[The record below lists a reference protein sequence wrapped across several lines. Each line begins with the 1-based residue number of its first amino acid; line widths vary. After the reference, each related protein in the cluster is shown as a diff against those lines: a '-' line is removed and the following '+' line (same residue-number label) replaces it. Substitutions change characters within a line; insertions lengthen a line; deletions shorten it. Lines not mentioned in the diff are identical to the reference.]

1 MDFTVS
7 PAAFRAH
14 PATNRDEGVCVNK
27 SNLISGSIDTTDKV
41 FIDDSRNQMQICGK
55 LWKSTYVSIVLH
67 YLNEKTGISES

>member
-14 PATNRDEGVCVNK
+14 PLLTDEGVCVNK

-41 FIDDSRNQMQICGK
+41 FIDDSRNQMQMCGK
-55 LWKSTYVSIVLH
+55 L
-67 YLNEKTGISES
+67 